1 MKKYY
6 GGGVMDGEPTN
17 KDMRESDRASR
28 DSYRMARAERRL
40 GRNRED
46 VSRLLAD
53 LEGYEPESQ
62 DRRDMARKIA
72 ALGLGAA
79 ALPVGVGMKNAIND
93 ARSRAM
99 MGRSNTIFDAGN
111 SIQDLSA
118 IERLLID
125 ILGMG
130 GREGRE

>member
-17 KDMRESDRASR
+17 RDMRESDRASR
-28 DSYRMARAERRL
+28 ESYRMSRAERRL

-46 VSRLLAD
+46 VDRLLAD

-62 DRRDMARKIA
+62 DRRDMARKMA

-130 GREGRE
+130 GRGGRE